1 VLRRDRDQLAILS
14 QLQGPTLFVHQSVM
28 PATQKDQVVERG
40 RTAIRPMFDVM
51 RIRPR
56 RRAVS
61 AGIGCDHSSS
71 AAIEPGSLLKVAMS
85 TLTDR
90 CGF

>member
-1 VLRRDRDQLAILS
+1 MIGVIAAS
-14 QLQGPTLFVHQSVM
+14 HAS
-28 PATQKDQVVERG
+28 
-40 RTAIRPMFDVM
+40 
-51 RIRPR
+51 

-61 AGIGCDHSSS
+61 AGIGCDYSSS

-85 TLTDR
+85 TLTAR